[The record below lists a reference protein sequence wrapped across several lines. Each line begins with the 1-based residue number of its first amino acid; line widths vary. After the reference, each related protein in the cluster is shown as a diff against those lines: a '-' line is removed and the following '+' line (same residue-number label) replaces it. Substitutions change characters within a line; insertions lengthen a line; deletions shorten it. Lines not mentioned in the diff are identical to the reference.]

1 MKSFLYLFLVFF
13 ALEWQY
19 YESVHGYFKVYLP
32 ESPTKNDQELDTDI
46 GNIKIY
52 SYSAVDKKKEKDE
65 DIYVVTHTIYPED
78 FILTG
83 ADSTMEYIC
92 QTIKEGLLNQLQDS
106 ELIYSGKEK
115 INGIESQIFLV
126 KYESTNSIKTALI
139 PFENHLYSLQ
149 QISTME
155 GRLNSNADKFFTSF
169 KIDFSKK

>member
-1 MKSFLYLFLVFF
+1 M
-13 ALEWQY
+13 
-19 YESVHGYFKVYLP
+19 
-32 ESPTKNDQELDTDI
+32 
-46 GNIKIY
+46 
-52 SYSAVDKKKEKDE
+52 
-65 DIYVVTHTIYPED
+65 
-78 FILTG
+78 
-83 ADSTMEYIC
+83 
-92 QTIKEGLLNQLQDS
+92 QTQLWNQLQDS

-155 GRLNSNADKFFTSF
+155 GRLNSNADKFFNSF